1 MNLDDHGADLH
12 GGQEYKIGVS
22 QISHM
27 LHTVVGWPVRP
38 YNLYLKGS
46 RAVLTAIVA
55 EAEEPAVY
63 TLGDNLVDL
72 DGYSPKGRLQR
83 K

>member
-1 MNLDDHGADLH
+1 
-12 GGQEYKIGVS
+12 
-22 QISHM
+22 
-27 LHTVVGWPVRP
+27 
-38 YNLYLKGS
+38 
-46 RAVLTAIVA
+46 VA

-63 TLGDNLVDL
+63 TLGDNLVNL